1 MKATGIVRRVDE
13 LGRIVVP
20 KEIRRVLHIREGEPM
35 EIFTGREGE
44 IILKKYSPIG
54 DMSKYAKVLAE
65 SVAQATAHLVL
76 ISDYD
81 QIISASGH
89 GQEDYLGRGISD
101 ELEDIIAD
109 QELKQTDGSKKNAIK
124 VVESRQPVEASMI
137 IQPINSD
144 GDAIG
149 AVILIG
155 SENSVNDADVKLAQV
170 AAEFLRK
177 QMED

>member
-1 MKATGIVRRVDE
+1 MKATGIVRRIDE

-20 KEIRRVLHIREGEPM
+20 KEIRRILHIREGDPM

-44 IILKKYSPIG
+44 IVLKKYSPVG

-65 SVAQATAHLVL
+65 SMAQATDHLVL

-81 QIISASGH
+81 QIISACGH

-101 ELEDIIAD
+101 KLEEIIAD
-109 QELKQTDGSKKNAIK
+109 QELKQTDGSKKSAIK
-124 VVESRQPVEASMI
+124 VIESGQPVEVSMI
-137 IQPINSD
+137 IQPITSG

-155 SENSVNDADVKLAQV
+155 SKKSVNDADVKLAQV